1 LEAVLNFAEQVF
13 LNTARF
19 WMELNAEQKQ
29 RLQKV
34 LFPQGMTF
42 CDGIIGTAE
51 TCLVYRLIGNSGVEK
66 ARLATLTTLNLNQI
80 IGWLREVD
88 LLRQGQLAC
97 SNDARNAGL
106 PQFRAAGGNLA
117 PGLQT
122 RQNRVGGAAS
132 PLLEITKA
140 Y

>member
-13 LNTARF
+13 LNTARV
-19 WMELNAEQKQ
+19 WMEWNAEQKQ

-66 ARLATLTTLNLNQI
+66 ARLATLPGI
-80 IGWLREVD
+80 EP
-88 LLRQGQLAC
+88 
-97 SNDARNAGL
+97 GL
-106 PQFRAAGGNLA
+106 P
-117 PGLQT
+117 P
-122 RQNRVGGAAS
+122 
-132 PLLEITKA
+132 
-140 Y
+140 